1 MYDITYN
8 SLDGTIKINDTYSLD
23 SVPPASDATPY
34 FNAVGDEYVLSFINL
49 QNVSKIVSF
58 TYSAINTTDSRYL
71 TTYYRIS
78 RDSNAWT
85 EWMELK
91 TNIIGFPQ
99 INTKDPLFLDVKWV
113 RTGSSTISDV
123 RLYSY
128 EINGEIERNETDGE
142 ATINLQPG
150 NNIIVSPP
158 FIYKVFKITDTEI
171 ISRGDI
177 SGVEILYR
185 FSQDTGRTWSQW
197 EPFTRENMTTVR
209 INPIRFF
216 QIEYSIKNNSSTAVK
231 IYDINLIGDFQ
242 NVTQDYY
249 KTNLYGIRECCTSN
263 LTGVGGYETDMNG
276 NPVLDQNGNPIPAV
290 NPTDGLSKA
299 GCATPNQFKPMT
311 ADEKAKLFNP
321 YQQSQAMNLLNKL
334 SNDAQQVFGFRVEY
348 FVTDP
353 DKKGIDTTLHEYQL
367 FNIVCSK
374 EIKVSVEGN
383 NFPDSQIVMNQFD
396 LNLFETMEVHI
407 TKENFKLAFGPHRR
421 PSKEDFL
428 WFCDVNRMY
437 QVDHAQQFRGF
448 NNSAVYYKLILK
460 KYSQKANVQAGNQ
473 QIQDKLKQLT
483 KNSTIDELF
492 GIENTQDKAAVA
504 NKDQFKPLTK
514 DPIRL
519 DYSAT
524 IDKELIENSSTVIS
538 KSHYD
543 LSSVAFGTSAVTY
556 KNLDSVIKV
565 SDNIGFFVWFNIN
578 NYVVNEE
585 YSFFNYYDE
594 TNSLGWKTSLMN
606 DSISVTLNS
615 STYSF
620 NLTGA
625 TAANTVGLDEETWY
639 CYVLNIDQRQ
649 RKMTQYIYKR
659 DVDMEEDA
667 PNLVSTVLRQVYEY
681 EQDMTPIEYELENT
695 PAEILGSDMKL
706 TNVRLFIDV
715 IPKDQHNKIL
725 NQYII
730 RDDSQF
736 MVFADNA
743 TTRLYLPNM
752 PLGNE

>member
-299 GCATPNQFKPMT
+299 GCSTPNQFKPMT

-460 KYSQKANVQAGNQ
+460 KYSQKANVQAGSQ

-667 PNLVSTVLRQVYEY
+667 PNLVSTVLRPVYEY

-743 TTRLYLPNM
+743 TTRLYLPSM